1 MIKLPEAS
9 PQYLPSSLLSKKI
22 GQYNENLREL
32 LPFLKENT
40 EISEIN
46 TEGTFTK
53 IFKEIC

>member
-1 MIKLPEAS
+1 
-9 PQYLPSSLLSKKI
+9 LPSSLLSKKI

-40 EISEIN
+40 ELTEIN
-46 TEGTFTK
+46 TEGTFKK